1 MRKLSMLAFCVFL
14 SVAAGRL
21 QARDYVLGWGGR
33 IGATLDPDQVHLG
46 VHADLGEIAGRVRV
60 QPNLEVGLGSDRTQI
75 AVNPEVI
82 YLFTARERWTPYAG
96 GGLGI
101 NIVKFDKTAPGSDN
115 SELEVGL
122 NLLGGIETK
131 ISANSRF
138 FAEVKFGIG
147 DSPEVKFTAGF
158 TILQ

>member
-101 NIVKFDKTAPGSDN
+101 NIVKFDKTAPGADN

-131 ISANSRF
+131 ISSNSRF

>member
-1 MRKLSMLAFCVFL
+1 MYKLSILAFCALL

-21 QARDYVLGWGGR
+21 EARDYVLGWGAR
-33 IGATLDPDQVHLG
+33 VGATLDPDQVHLG
-46 VHADLGEIAGRVRV
+46 VHADLGEIAERVRV
-60 QPNLEVGLGSDRTQI
+60 QPNLEVVLGSDRTQI
-75 AVNPEVI
+75 AINPEVL
-82 YLFTARERWTPYAG
+82 YLFTARDRWTPYAG

-101 NIVKFDKTAPGSDN
+101 NVVSFDEKARGGN
-115 SELEVGL
+115 GSELEVGL

-131 ISANSRF
+131 ISSSSRF

-158 TILQ
+158 TVLQ